1 VARIYL
7 SSTYEDLR
15 PFRDAVSSTLR
26 RMKHEV
32 VAMEAMTARDRRPLA
47 ECLAEVERC
56 DLYIGVLARR
66 RGFIPEEGDGRA
78 ITELEYEHAGKQME
92 RLMFL
97 LSPSVAWPSELID
110 SEGDG
115 PGTIS
120 AFRKR
125 AQEAHVAGYF
135 ENPDQ
140 LATAVAVA
148 VRMWEIETG
157 KSPPPAPL
165 VLPEELRVLEY
176 VPYERVKLRFRL
188 HPMAYVI
195 HTTFSVVWL
204 GGVTATLVFA
214 LTAPS
219 FVGQPTGCNLVFLL
233 LFLAAG
239 LFFFVRRRTI
249 TFDMKN
255 HWVKISTPGA
265 IERGRPVVHGLEFI
279 VSSTKRGWRSSIRYG
294 VCVLARTAYMPD
306 AESARTRLRPFAVA
320 LNQQLGI
327 SLLNEKE
334 ERS

>member
-1 VARIYL
+1 MACIYL

-15 PFRDAVSSTLR
+15 PFRDAVTSTLR

-32 VAMEAMTARDRRPLA
+32 VAMEAMTARDGRPVA
-47 ECLAEVERC
+47 ECLADVERC
-56 DLYIGVLARR
+56 DLYIGVLAWR
-66 RGFIPEEGDGRA
+66 RGFIPEEGNGRA
-78 ITELEYEHAGKQME
+78 IMELEYEHAGKQME

-97 LSPSVAWPSELID
+97 LSPSVAWPPEFID
-110 SEGDG
+110 SDGDG
-115 PGTIS
+115 EGTIS

-125 AQEAHVAGYF
+125 VQEAHVAGYF

-157 KSPPPAPL
+157 YSPPPGPL

-176 VPYERVKLRFRL
+176 VPYERVKLRVRL
-188 HPMAYVI
+188 HPAAYAIRMAFAVFWI
-195 HTTFSVVWL
+195 LFV
-204 GGVTATLVFA
+204 AAALVSA
-214 LTAPS
+214 LTEPS
-219 FVGQPTGCNLVFLL
+219 LQRGSAGCNLIVLLVFL
-233 LFLAAG
+233 AVG
-239 LFFFVRRRTI
+239 LFFLVQRRTI

-255 HWVKISTPGA
+255 HWVKISIPGS

-279 VSSTKRGWRSSIRYG
+279 VSGSKRGWRSSIRYG
-294 VCVLARTAYMPD
+294 VCELARSAYMPD
-306 AESARTRLRPFAVA
+306 AESARARLRPFAVT

-334 ERS
+334 TRR